1 MMRKRQFTRQKL
13 YFILTLVLFIT
24 GKMNVFLKHS
34 VTLVSHQLRY
44 VPVFYITRWRE
55 DMGFMFEWRLVQY
68 LTRELSE
75 QVRYCSREH
84 KTHIIEQP
92 CNALFII

>member
-13 YFILTLVLFIT
+13 YFILTLVVFIR
-24 GKMNVFLKHS
+24 GNMNAFLKHS
-34 VTLVSHQLRY
+34 ITLVSHQLRY

-92 CNALFII
+92 CNVLFII